1 MKPVFPDV
9 VVGKC
14 GVGVGAT
21 DTVML
26 SLLADVIRLAG
37 RNEDTVFL
45 FFNDE
50 MTEQDLHRRMAL
62 FCGSPEAY
70 VARFQEY
77 DTNVQFLTVE
87 LGNAVAMA
95 KLIRQCAEENP
106 NKQIRVYA
114 DLLNVF
120 KIIPSL
126 PVNGN
131 PQSLVC
137 CDRNLA
143 DVINSSR
150 SIVLRHVSASM
161 ILAHDPR
168 LHSHG
173 FSCLS

>member
-21 DTVML
+21 DNVML
-26 SLLADVIRLAG
+26 SLLADIIRFAN
-37 RNEDTVFL
+37 RSEDVVFL

-50 MTEQDLHRRMAL
+50 MTEMDAHRRMAL

-70 VARFQEY
+70 VERLQEY
-77 DTNVQFLTVE
+77 DKNVQFLTVA
-87 LGNAVAMA
+87 LGSATAVAELLGKCVA
-95 KLIRQCAEENP
+95 ENP
-106 NKQIRVYA
+106 GKQIRVYA

-131 PQSLVC
+131 PQSLIC
-137 CDRNLA
+137 CDDSLA
-143 DVINSSR
+143 EVINSSR